1 LHELQLPFTL
11 IVSNFET
18 LCADENWEEIIL
30 KNRMLRNLIIFIYF
44 DFTFKNTDKSLSVD
58 FELRNKITKNAKKK
72 MI

>member
-1 LHELQLPFTL
+1 
-11 IVSNFET
+11 
-18 LCADENWEEIIL
+18 
-30 KNRMLRNLIIFIYF
+30 MLRNLIIFIYF